1 MRIVLGL
8 LACIFL
14 VSCEDPLP
22 DSIVKG
28 AAIGGAAS
36 AVTGGNVVG
45 GAVVGGAVGAIIEES
60 Q

>member
-14 VSCEDPLP
+14 VSCEDPLH

-28 AAIGGAAS
+28 AAIGGAAA
-36 AVTGGNVVG
+36 AVTGGNVVE
-45 GAVVGGAVGAIIEES
+45 GAIVGGAVGAISEET

>member
-1 MRIVLGL
+1 MRILFGL
-8 LACIFL
+8 LAFL
-14 VSCEDPLP
+14 VLVGCEDPLQ

-36 AVTGGNVVG
+36 AISGGDVVE
-45 GAVVGGAVGAIIEES
+45 GAVVGGAVGGIIHEV

>member
-1 MRIVLGL
+1 MRIVFGL
-8 LACIFL
+8 LACIVL
-14 VSCEDPLP
+14 VSCEDPLQ

-36 AVTGGNVVG
+36 AVSGGDVVE
-45 GAVVGGAVGAIIEES
+45 GAIVGGAVGAIIEET